1 MTDATVYVVDDD
13 DDMRD
18 SLRWLLTTVG
28 LRVET
33 FGSAD
38 EFLRAPSPRGP
49 GCLVLDVRMPGTSG
63 LDLFE
68 DLVDR
73 GGNLP
78 VIFITAFAD
87 VPMAIRAMKSG
98 AAEFVEKPFNRQTLM
113 EKVQRAV
120 RRDIERHR
128 DRAGRVAIQAKFR
141 SLTDKER
148 EVLGAILDGEPNKA
162 IAARLDVSTRAIEMR
177 RASLMKK
184 LGVRSTPELI
194 RLAIEYRDDAAD
206 RHHAV

>member
-18 SLRWLLTTVG
+18 SLSWLLRTVG
-28 LRVET
+28 LRVEA
-33 FGSAD
+33 FASAD
-38 EFLRAPSPRGP
+38 EFLRAPAPRGP

-68 DLVDR
+68 ELARPGDAP
-73 GGNLP
+73 P

-98 AAEFVEKPFNRQTLM
+98 ATEFVEKPFNRQTLL

-120 RRDIERHR
+120 RRDVERHR
-128 DRAGRVAIQAKFR
+128 ERREREAARARFQ

-148 EVLGAILDGEPNKA
+148 EVLWAILDGEPNKA
-162 IAARLDVSTRAIEMR
+162 VASRLNVTTRAIEMR
-177 RASLMKK
+177 RATLMRK
-184 LGVRSTPELI
+184 LGVRSAMELV
-194 RLAIEYRDDAAD
+194 RLAVEHLPPRDE
-206 RHHAV
+206 RREVS